1 MSRFAPPNSEVGPSS
16 QAFYFGRAGWVATAV
31 IMCFAVFVLF
41 NSSTMLGILSTGEYS
56 IASFLLGASAT
67 MLLLIGFLL
76 LLALYPSSLLFFAAS
91 MLCSLLGL
99 RDYYP
104 VLSYGCLLASVGC
117 LVASGTV
124 FFGRHRGPSS
134 GEA

>member
-1 MSRFAPPNSEVGPSS
+1 MSRFAPPKSDVVPSS
-16 QAFYFGRAGWVATAV
+16 PAYYFGSAGWVATAI
-31 IMCFAVFVLF
+31 IMCFAVFVF
-41 NSSTMLGILSTGEYS
+41 VNSPTMVGILSTGEYS
-56 IASFLLGASAT
+56 IASFLLGASASV
-67 MLLLIGFLL
+67 LLLIGFLL
-76 LLALYPSSLLFFAAS
+76 LLALFPSSLLFFAAS
-91 MLCSLLGL
+91 VLCSVLGL